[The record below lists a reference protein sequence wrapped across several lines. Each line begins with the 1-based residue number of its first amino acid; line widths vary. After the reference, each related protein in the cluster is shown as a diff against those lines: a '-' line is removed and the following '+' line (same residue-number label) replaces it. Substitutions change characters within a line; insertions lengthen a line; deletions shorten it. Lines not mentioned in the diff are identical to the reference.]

1 MKAALKD
8 ITIEEAEGITVN
20 RVDNKFTIGLNV
32 VGSDTPTDVVTV
44 TPPPYDPNSTTTTPS
59 ADTETTPGESAS
71 GDTGTTTPTTPEEGY
86 PKSGDQVIIGV
97 ETKPIGI
104 VDNEGNKTA
113 VTPGSEFSVVGADN
127 ITTTASVVTNETKN
141 EDGTTTITK
150 TPKLEVALNKD
161 LKDLN
166 SVSTGNTVLADG
178 LTGKDSAGKDAVV
191 IQSNNINMGGNV
203 IQNVAEGVNT
213 TDAVNVGQLKNETRV
228 SADGAFIKK
237 DNTAAQKITALDNQV
252 QANSESIS
260 SINDSITNL
269 NGGVSNLSNQVSKLD
284 NRLDRVGAGAAALA
298 ALHPQDF
305 DPSAKWDFAAGY
317 GNYKGAN
324 AVALGAFYRP
334 TNDLMFSV
342 GTSMGGGE
350 NMFNAGVSIKFG
362 SSNEYSNYSKSAL
375 AEVVSNQDSTIE
387 NLNNRVAKQEQE
399 NQELRA
405 QIQEILNQLASK

>member
-1 MKAALKD
+1 M
-8 ITIEEAEGITVN
+8 TVN
-20 RVDNKFTIGLNV
+20 
-32 VGSDTPTDVVTV
+32 
-44 TPPPYDPNSTTTTPS
+44 
-59 ADTETTPGESAS
+59 
-71 GDTGTTTPTTPEEGY
+71 GTT
-86 PKSGDQVIIGV
+86 V
-97 ETKPIGI
+97 
-104 VDNEGNKTA
+104 
-113 VTPGSEFSVVGADN
+113 
-127 ITTTASVVTNETKN
+127 
-141 EDGTTTITK
+141 
-150 TPKLEVALNKD
+150 PKLEVALNKE
-161 LKDLN
+161 LTGLN
-166 SVSTGNTVLADG
+166 SVSTNGLTIKGADG
-178 LTGKDSAGKDAVV
+178 KDTVV
-191 IQSNNINMGGNV
+191 IKGDNISMGNNIIHDV
-203 IQNVAEGVNT
+203 KAGVKDN
-213 TDAVNVGQLKNETRV
+213 DAVNVSQLRQEIQGETRV
-228 SADGAFIKK
+228 SAEGAFIKK
-237 DNTAAQKITALDNQV
+237 DNTAAQNLTALDNQV

-334 TNDLMFSV
+334 SNDVMFSV

-375 AEVVSNQDSTIE
+375 AEVVSNQASTIE
-387 NLNNRVAKQEQE
+387 NLNSRVAKQEQE

>member
-8 ITIEEAEGITVN
+8 ITIEAAEGITVN

-166 SVSTGNTVLADG
+166 SVSTGNTVL
-178 LTGKDSAGKDAVV
+178 
-191 IQSNNINMGGNV
+191 
-203 IQNVAEGVNT
+203 
-213 TDAVNVGQLKNETRV
+213 
-228 SADGAFIKK
+228 
-237 DNTAAQKITALDNQV
+237 
-252 QANSESIS
+252 
-260 SINDSITNL
+260 
-269 NGGVSNLSNQVSKLD
+269 NG
-284 NRLDRVGAGAAALA
+284 
-298 ALHPQDF
+298 
-305 DPSAKWDFAAGY
+305 
-317 GNYKGAN
+317 
-324 AVALGAFYRP
+324 
-334 TNDLMFSV
+334 
-342 GTSMGGGE
+342 
-350 NMFNAGVSIKFG
+350 
-362 SSNEYSNYSKSAL
+362 
-375 AEVVSNQDSTIE
+375 
-387 NLNNRVAKQEQE
+387 
-399 NQELRA
+399 
-405 QIQEILNQLASK
+405 

>member
-8 ITIEEAEGITVN
+8 ITIEAAEGITVN

-228 SADGAFIKK
+228 SADGDLNKK